1 MVFYSGAKAPFQF
14 ERLAARLKSCPDT
27 CFVVDTFTAA
37 AKAVLMA
44 AEAAG
49 LKACST
55 PRGTQQM
62 GMRKGIKACSTPRG
76 TADGFDKGINA
87 CSTPWGKNS
96 PGPKPRFFR
105 PLYAALKGRS
115 STADLSSTMRVT
127 VLPQGLKPQVFETAN
142 GTTPQPSIASL
153 PQAKRSSRAL
163 TLVSSWTLLPH
174 QRGGASMGVR

>member
-1 MVFYSGAKAPFQF
+1 VMMFYSGAKAPLQF

-37 AKAVLMA
+37 AKAVLME

-55 PRGTQQM
+55 PW
-62 GMRKGIKACSTPRG
+62 G

-96 PGPKPRFFR
+96 PGLKPRFLR

-115 STADLSSTMRVT
+115 STADLSSTMRVK

>member
-1 MVFYSGAKAPFQF
+1 MMFYSKAKAPLQF
-14 ERLAARLKSCPDT
+14 EPLAARLKSCPDT

-37 AKAVLMA
+37 AKAVLME

-49 LKACST
+49 INACST
-55 PRGTQQM
+55 PW
-62 GMRKGIKACSTPRG
+62 G

-96 PGPKPRFFR
+96 PGLKPRFLR

-115 STADLSSTMRVT
+115 STADLSSTMRVK
-127 VLPQGLKPQVFETAN
+127 VLPQGLKPKVFETAN